1 MPCFQLVSYAFS
13 MLKNMATAWRFFN
26 GSFSEK
32 AFEADF
38 VIDSAP
44 VFTETILY
52 RGYEFVFL
60 EVPH

>member
-1 MPCFQLVSYAFS
+1 